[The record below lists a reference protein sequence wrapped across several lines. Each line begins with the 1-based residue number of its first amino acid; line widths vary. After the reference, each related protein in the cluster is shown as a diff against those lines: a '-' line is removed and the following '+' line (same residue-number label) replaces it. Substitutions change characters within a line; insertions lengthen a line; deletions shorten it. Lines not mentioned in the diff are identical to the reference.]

1 MLKRVAIILGV
12 LLTELKADPWDV
24 DVEQLIQYQQAV
36 QEDQRLLK
44 KSTVTQNTYLSE
56 QKSQDGDN

>member
-36 QEDQRLLK
+36 QEDQRL
-44 KSTVTQNTYLSE
+44 
-56 QKSQDGDN
+56 